1 MDQNSLPL
9 FAAVL
14 LVVLLHTINDRYA
27 SPVLAIFLRWM
38 RWIVGS
44 LVMAKAVRDFQLSE
58 CPFWVLAASAFLLW
72 FLVVTLYNWLAIR
85 ALSESPLPLFPR
97 FVANQSGEEWPTL
110 PRLLKVRDWLRVHGF
125 KQVEALKAEIGGS
138 VYLRTSVYQDAD
150 EHMRLQITFLPQANG
165 MLTVCYS
172 IASQTAGGLRY
183 VTDNLYLPFGGFYPE
198 NWLVERSPVRR
209 SLASLV
215 ARHKA
220 RLAQVKDALIP
231 WQTDPL
237 VDLNAQQFEL
247 EQVNTELGFLFPRA
261 DREEHGKITYEG
273 RFRVWKEIL
282 MLNYFGRSARYE

>member
-1 MDQNSLPL
+1 MAQIFSPF

-14 LVVLLHTINDRYA
+14 LVVLMHTLNDRFG
-27 SPVLAIFLRWM
+27 SPVLAIVLRWL

-44 LVMAKAVRDFQLSE
+44 LVMAKVVQGLQLSE
-58 CPFWVLAASAFLLW
+58 SPFWVLAATAFLLW
-72 FLVVTLYNWLAIR
+72 FLFVTFYNWLAIR

-97 FVANQSGEEWPTL
+97 FVTNQSGEEWPTL
-110 PRLLKVRDWLRVHGF
+110 PRLLKVRDWLRGHGF

-138 VYLRTSVYQDAD
+138 IYLRTSVYQDAD
-150 EHMRLQITFLPQANG
+150 AHLRLQITFLPQANG

-215 ARHKA
+215 ARHQT
-220 RLAQVKDALIP
+220 RLAGVKDKLVP

-237 VDLNAQQFEL
+237 ADLNAQQYEL

-261 DREEHGKITYEG
+261 EREEYGKITYEG

>member
-1 MDQNSLPL
+1 MDQISFPL
-9 FAAVL
+9 LAAVL
-14 LVVLLHTINDRYA
+14 LVVLLHTLNDRVA
-27 SPVLAIFLRWM
+27 SPVLAILLRWL

-44 LVMAKAVRDFQLSE
+44 LVVAKTLRDFQLSE
-58 CPFWVLAASAFLLW
+58 SPFWVLAATAFLLW
-72 FLVVTLYNWLAIR
+72 FLFVTFYNWLAIR

-97 FVANQSGEEWPTL
+97 FVANKSGEEWPTL

-138 VYLRTSVYQDAD
+138 IYLRASVYQDAD
-150 EHMRLQITFLPQANG
+150 EHTRLQITFLPQANG

-172 IASQTAGGLRY
+172 LASQTASGLRY

-198 NWLVERSPVRR
+198 NWLVERNPVRR

-215 ARHKA
+215 ARHRV
-220 RLAQVKDALIP
+220 RLARVSDPLVP

-237 VDLNAQQFEL
+237 ADLNAQQHEL

-261 DREEHGKITYEG
+261 EREEYGKITYEG

-282 MLNYFGRSARYE
+282 LLNYFGRSARYE